1 MSNYHEREAAYRAS
15 AGLNQSALKPLKVS
29 PQHARYRADVPVKQT
44 DAMALGTL
52 FERLVA
58 CPDDLRAEVKADYA
72 KERARY
78 TEQKARAEADGVLL
92 VAADAWAKAEA
103 MRDAV
108 WRSADASALLTGA
121 DYCQPLHWTYD
132 GQARKGLLDA
142 RKVVNGK
149 HLVIDL
155 KTTSATMTPD
165 ELAKQVETYG
175 YHLQAA
181 WYLQGYREVYGVD
194 AEFWFV
200 FVESAAPH
208 AVVCVQLD
216 DDWLAAG
223 AAEVE
228 ALAAVWRDCEE
239 AGVWPGPAEMAVNGE
254 PRFPAKLSRPKW
266 ARGYQLEV

>member
-1 MSNYHEREAAYRAS
+1 MQSNYHDREKAYRAA

-29 PQHARYRADVPVKQT
+29 PQHARYRADTPMDQT
-44 DAMALGTL
+44 AAMALGTL
-52 FERLVA
+52 FERMVA
-58 CPDDLRAEVKADYA
+58 CPGDLRAEVKLDGRT
-72 KERARY
+72 KEG
-78 TEQKARAEADGVLL
+78 KAQAEAAAASGLL
-92 VAADAWAKAEA
+92 IVAPDAWAKAEA

-108 WRSADASALLTGA
+108 WRSADAAALLSGA
-121 DYCQPLHWTYD
+121 DYCVPMHWTHD
-132 GQARKGLLDA
+132 GQERKGLLDA
-142 RKVVNGK
+142 RKVAGGK

-165 ELAKQVETYG
+165 ELARQVETYG

-181 WYLQGYREVYGVD
+181 WYLQGYREVYDVD

-223 AAEVE
+223 AAEME

-254 PRFPAKLSRPKW
+254 PRFPQKLSRPKW